1 MTDDDSSLGT
11 VYIVE
16 DNDDTRKSI
25 EWTLASVGYDVQVF
39 AEAKTFLDQF
49 DADAPCCVVVDLLL
63 PGMTGLS
70 LCQEL
75 NKRVVSSAVVMI
87 SGHGDIKSAVE
98 AMKQGVVDF
107 LEKPFGREQLLNSVH
122 DASTRARRQHRESQ
136 EEARIA
142 NGLATLSPREREVF
156 DCMADGM
163 VTKQIA
169 TVLTISPR
177 TVDVHRSKIAQKLE
191 LDSPTQM
198 AHFISIHKR
207 QRDRKLRV
215 HKPFPAH

>member
-1 MTDDDSSLGT
+1 MIDEDLSLGA
-11 VYIVE
+11 VYVVE

-25 EWTLASVGYDVQVF
+25 EWTLTSVGYSVQVF
-39 AEAKTFLDQF
+39 ADAKTFLDRV
-49 DADAPCCVVVDLLL
+49 DSKSPCCVVVDLLL

-75 NKRVVSSAVVMI
+75 NQRVSSSAVVMI
-87 SGHGDIKSAVE
+87 SGHGDVKSAVE

-107 LEKPFGREQLLNSVH
+107 LEKPFGREQLLTSVH
-122 DASTRARRQHRESQ
+122 DASRRAKRHHRETL
-136 EEARIA
+136 EEARISE
-142 NGLATLSPREREVF
+142 GLATLSPRELEVF
-156 DCMADGM
+156 GCIADGL

-169 TVLTISPR
+169 AALAISPR

-198 AHFISIHKR
+198 AHVISVHKR
-207 QRDRKLRV
+207 QRDRKI
-215 HKPFPAH
+215 AEE